1 MPPRSTVLWLLLL
14 VALVPGCKPAPQLM
28 PARPEKLFQGLL
40 AFLVDGKSRRD
51 EVLLRLGPPM
61 AQFEGERILTYAFR
75 EDERGEWQRVVRSTF
90 SDGRHLYPP
99 GTSSLVLVFGP
110 DGVLLRH
117 SLVVAR

>member
-1 MPPRSTVLWLLLL
+1 
-14 VALVPGCKPAPQLM
+14 M